1 MIDDVSEFATTFFL
15 LCFNLGILL
24 DPARSVLTVVGK
36 RYGLRQRVGQVCWSL
51 TKSAAGPEL
60 DFGLR
65 GGEPFLHSGG
75 RGDAVER
82 VMEKCFENHQL
93 MPTLVPIDALTLQ
106 MGIDERAL
114 TPLTISWLIYRGDS
128 PRS

>member
-36 RYGLRQRVGQVCWSL
+36 RYGLRQMVGQVCWSL

-65 GGEPFLHSGG
+65 GGGNRFST
-75 RGDAVER
+75 AVEE
-82 VMEKCFENHQL
+82 VMRWSGSWRN
-93 MPTLVPIDALTLQ
+93 ALRITN
-106 MGIDERAL
+106 
-114 TPLTISWLIYRGDS
+114 
-128 PRS
+128 